1 MMETSVNFM
10 AHIKTLKLQSR
21 KVSCRG
27 CVYLIEKSQKCNWFY
42 AHSKGWA
49 KSIPT
54 DVFSVGCPKR
64 EGVDLEIKEG
74 YETMKMIIDMFDGE
88 IC

>member
-1 MMETSVNFM
+1 MGPT
-10 AHIKTLKLQSR
+10 KTMKLQSR

-27 CVYLIEKSQKCNWFY
+27 CIYLVEKSQKCNWFY

-54 DVFSVGCPKR
+54 DIFSVGCSKR
-64 EGVDLEIKEG
+64 EGVDLQVEEG
-74 YETMKMIIDMFDGE
+74 YDIIKQIIDTFDGE
-88 IC
+88 LC